1 MEALARKSPQEF
13 VALLEQISQSSELK
27 EEYEKALAAKEEAEA
42 GTLFCFNKQKGM
54 KGERRLVSISGV
66 ANHSFFVFGC
76 TSFTNLFAILSTC

>member
-54 KGERRLVSISGV
+54 KGERRLVGDIGIAIHTFSVSG
-66 ANHSFFVFGC
+66 AR
-76 TSFTNLFAILSTC
+76 